1 MLRVLDGVLAGKS
14 QRQIAIDLFGPD
26 TIKADWHDG
35 NRVRSLIR
43 RRIEK
48 SRYLMNVGYRDLVI
62 SAD

>member
-26 TIKADWHDG
+26 TVRADWHDS
-35 NRVRSLIR
+35 NRVRRLVR

-48 SRYLMNVGYRDLVI
+48 SRHLMNTGYRDLVI

>member
-26 TIKADWHDG
+26 RIKADWCDSS
-35 NRVRSLIR
+35 RVRSLVR